1 MNLRS
6 RTHLVAM
13 MTLLIV
19 AVLCSVFL
27 FVRLQKTQ
35 VEREI
40 VRVDTLMAD
49 AIQFRGPLFDYL
61 LHREIRP
68 HLQAEAKLSDLHR
81 LLGDQT
87 QLTVTHLPHDAQSK
101 VLWDEVSRLLAECE
115 TLFAELSSREAT
127 PAPREQEQRT
137 ADLLLLSSE
146 SLILTISQIHRLVV
160 SELLEDHAY
169 EEMTLWTLLA
179 GLGGLGISLFL
190 LLRKGVLVPL
200 QQLHEAAILVAAGQW
215 DFRLRSRRRG
225 EFGQLANAFDHML
238 DQLQEATVSRDR
250 LETEISERQRAEADL
265 RGSEERLRLFLEYAP
280 VALAMFDREM
290 RYIAVSRRWMDV
302 AHFTDDNHSFFD
314 DQEIIGRSH
323 YDLLPELPDH
333 WKAVHRRALE
343 GEVIQIDEDNLTR
356 IDGTVQW
363 LRRVVLPWHRD
374 DGVIGGIVIFVDDI
388 TARQRA
394 EAEVHRL
401 NVELEDRVRQR
412 TAELEAANQELDSF
426 AYAVS
431 HDLRAPL
438 RAMSGFSQALQ
449 EDYGEQLDGEA
460 RVYLDQIIIA
470 SRHMSGLIDGL
481 LTLSRSTRGEL
492 RRDPV
497 DLTALAKRLLMDQA
511 AAEPERQVVWQVE
524 PGLCIQ
530 GDPLMLEV
538 VMRNLVENAWKYTA
552 KTPNATIRVYT
563 ENQEG
568 KRYFCVADNGA
579 GFDMNHANRLFKA
592 FQRLHRQDEFP
603 GIGIGLATVQRI
615 IHRHGGAIR
624 AEGAPGCGATF
635 RFTLPTAETTSKEI
649 Q

>member
-49 AIQFRGPLFDYL
+49 AIQFRGTISDYL

-68 HLQAEAKLSDLHR
+68 HLQADAKLSDLHR

-146 SLILTISQIHRLVV
+146 SLILTIGQIHRLVV
-160 SELLEDHAY
+160 SDLLEAHSY

-265 RGSEERLRLFLEYAP
+265 RESQERLRLFLEYAP

-290 RYIAVSRRWMDV
+290 RYIAVSRHWMDV
-302 AHFTDDNHSFFD
+302 AHFTDDNHPFFGN
-314 DQEIIGRSH
+314 QAIIGRSH
-323 YDLLPELPDH
+323 YELFPELPDH

-343 GEVIQIDEDNLTR
+343 GEVIQIDDDNLTR

-363 LRRVVLPWHRD
+363 LRRVVLPWYRD

-394 EAEVHRL
+394 EAEVRRL
-401 NVELEDRVRQR
+401 NAELEDRVRQR

-460 RVYLDQIIIA
+460 RVYLDQIFIA

-497 DLTALAKRLLMDQA
+497 DLTALTKRLLMDQA

-635 RFTLPTAETTSKEI
+635 RFTLPTVETTSKEI

>member
-49 AIQFRGPLFDYL
+49 AIQFRGTLSDYL
-61 LHREIRP
+61 LHRETRP
-68 HLQAEAKLSDLHR
+68 RLQAEAKLSDLHH
-81 LLGDQT
+81 LLGDQM
-87 QLTVTHLPHDAQSK
+87 QLTVAHLLHDAQSM

-115 TLFAELSSREAT
+115 TLFADLSSREAT

-146 SLILTISQIHRLVV
+146 SLILTIGQIHRLVV
-160 SELLEDHAY
+160 SDLLEAHSY

-215 DFRLRSRRRG
+215 DFRLHSRQRG

-238 DQLQEATVSRDR
+238 DQLQEATVSLDR

-265 RGSEERLRLFLEYAP
+265 RESQERLRLFLEYAP

-290 RYIAVSRRWMDV
+290 RYIHPAATDRDV

-314 DQEIIGRSH
+314 NQAIIGRSH

-333 WKAVHRRALE
+333 WKEVHRRALE
-343 GEVIQIDEDNLTR
+343 GEVIQVDEDNLTR
-356 IDGTVQW
+356 IDGAVQW

-388 TARQRA
+388 TARQQA

-401 NVELEDRVRQR
+401 NTELEERVGQR
-412 TAELEAANQELDSF
+412 TAELVAANQELDSF

-438 RAMSGFSQALQ
+438 RAMSGFSQALL
-449 EDYGEQLDGEA
+449 EDYGERLDGEA
-460 RVYLDQIIIA
+460 KIYLDQIIIA
-470 SRHMSGLIDGL
+470 SRHMSELVDGL

-492 RRDPV
+492 RRDLV
-497 DLTALAKRLLMDQA
+497 DLTALAERLLMDQA
-511 AAEPERQVVWQVE
+511 TVEPERPVSWQVE
-524 PGLCIQ
+524 PGLCVR
-530 GDPLMLEV
+530 GDPVMLEV
-538 VMRNLVENAWKYTA
+538 VMRNLIENAWKYTA
-552 KTPNATIRVYT
+552 KTPNATIRVYS
-563 ENQEG
+563 ENKEG
-568 KRYFCVADNGA
+568 QRCYCVADNGA

-624 AEGAPGCGATF
+624 AEGAPGHGATF
-635 RFTLPTAETTSKEI
+635 RFTLPTADTTSKEPR
-649 Q
+649 

>member
-49 AIQFRGPLFDYL
+49 AIQFRGTIADYL

-68 HLQAEAKLSDLHR
+68 HLQAEAKLSDLHH
-81 LLGDQT
+81 LLGDQM
-87 QLTVTHLPHDAQSK
+87 QLTVAHLLRDAQSK

-127 PAPREQEQRT
+127 PAPREQDQRT

-146 SLILTISQIHRLVV
+146 SLILTIGQIHRLVV
-160 SELLEDHAY
+160 SDLLEAHSY

-179 GLGGLGISLFL
+179 GLAGLGTSLFL

-215 DFRLRSRRRG
+215 DFRLHSRRRG

-323 YDLLPELPDH
+323 YDLLPKLPDH

-412 TAELEAANQELDSF
+412 TAELEAANQELDSL

-497 DLTALAKRLLMDQA
+497 DLTALTKRLLMDQA

-635 RFTLPTAETTSKEI
+635 RFTLPTVETTSKEI

>member
-1 MNLRS
+1 M
-6 RTHLVAM
+6 
-13 MTLLIV
+13 
-19 AVLCSVFL
+19 
-27 FVRLQKTQ
+27 
-35 VEREI
+35 
-40 VRVDTLMAD
+40 
-49 AIQFRGPLFDYL
+49 
-61 LHREIRP
+61 
-68 HLQAEAKLSDLHR
+68 
-81 LLGDQT
+81 
-87 QLTVTHLPHDAQSK
+87 QLTVAHLLHDAQSK

-115 TLFAELSSREAT
+115 TLFADLSSREAT

-146 SLILTISQIHRLVV
+146 SLILTIGQIHRLVV
-160 SELLEDHAY
+160 SDLLEAHAY

-179 GLGGLGISLFL
+179 GLAGLGISLFL

-394 EAEVHRL
+394 EAEVRRL
-401 NVELEDRVRQR
+401 NAELEDRVRQR

-449 EDYGEQLDGEA
+449 EDYGEQLDSEA

-497 DLTALAKRLLMDQA
+497 DLTALTERLLRDQA

-530 GDPLMLEV
+530 GDPVMLEV

-635 RFTLPTAETTSKEI
+635 RFTLPAVETTSKEI

>member
-6 RTHLVAM
+6 RTHLVAT

-19 AVLCSVFL
+19 AVLYSVFL
-27 FVRLQKTQ
+27 SVRLQKTQ

-68 HLQAEAKLSDLHR
+68 HLQAEAKLSDIHR
-81 LLGDQT
+81 LLGDQI

-115 TLFAELSSREAT
+115 TLFADLISREAT
-127 PAPREQEQRT
+127 PAPREQDQRT
-137 ADLLLLSSE
+137 ADLLLLSSQ
-146 SLILTISQIHRLVV
+146 SLILTIGQIHRLVV
-160 SELLEDHAY
+160 SELLEAHSY
-169 EEMTLWTLLA
+169 EEMTLWTLLV
-179 GLGGLGISLFL
+179 GLAGLGISLFL

-394 EAEVHRL
+394 EAEVRRL
-401 NVELEDRVRQR
+401 NAELEDRVRQR

-449 EDYGEQLDGEA
+449 EDYGEQLDSEA

-497 DLTALAKRLLMDQA
+497 DLTALTERLLRDQA

-530 GDPLMLEV
+530 GDPVMLEV

-635 RFTLPTAETTSKEI
+635 RFTLPAVETTSKEI

>member
-49 AIQFRGPLFDYL
+49 AIQFRGTISDYL

-68 HLQAEAKLSDLHR
+68 HLQADAKLSDLHR

-265 RGSEERLRLFLEYAP
+265 RGSEEKLRLFLEYAP

-290 RYIAVSRRWMDV
+290 RYIAVSRRWMD
-302 AHFTDDNHSFFD
+302 DNHSFFG

-323 YDLLPELPDH
+323 YDLLPELPDD
-333 WKAVHRRALE
+333 WKAVHRRALK

-363 LRRVVLPWHRD
+363 LRRVVLPWYMD

-394 EAEVHRL
+394 EAEVRRL
-401 NVELEDRVRQR
+401 NAELEDRVRQR

>member
-49 AIQFRGPLFDYL
+49 AIQFRGTISDYL

-68 HLQAEAKLSDLHR
+68 HLQADAKLSDLHH
-81 LLGDQT
+81 LLGDQK
-87 QLTVTHLPHDAQSK
+87 QLSVAHLLRDAQSK

-115 TLFAELSSREAT
+115 TLFADLSSREAT

-146 SLILTISQIHRLVV
+146 SLILTIGQIHRLVV
-160 SELLEDHAY
+160 SDLLEAHAY

-290 RYIAVSRRWMDV
+290 RYIAVSRHWMDV

-460 RVYLDQIIIA
+460 RVYLDQIFIA

-635 RFTLPTAETTSKEI
+635 RFTLPTAETTSKET

>member
-49 AIQFRGPLFDYL
+49 AIQFRGTISDYL

-68 HLQAEAKLSDLHR
+68 HLQADAKLSDLHR

-146 SLILTISQIHRLVV
+146 SLILTIGQIHRLVV
-160 SELLEDHAY
+160 SDLLEDHAY

-265 RGSEERLRLFLEYAP
+265 RGSEEKLRLFLEYAP

-290 RYIAVSRRWMDV
+290 RYIAVSRRWMD
-302 AHFTDDNHSFFD
+302 DNHSFFG

-333 WKAVHRRALE
+333 WKAVHRRALK

-363 LRRVVLPWHRD
+363 LRRVVLPWYMD

-394 EAEVHRL
+394 EAEVRRL
-401 NVELEDRVRQR
+401 NAELEDRVRQR

-497 DLTALAKRLLMDQA
+497 DLTALTKRLLMDQA

-635 RFTLPTAETTSKEI
+635 RFTLPIVETTSKEI